1 MALDGEIADFGE
13 QMPIGVL
20 VVGPP
25 QVGSIVAAGAIV
37 THDVP
42 DFEVVAGNPARK
54 IGESRLDRH
63 VCFHLACLDLSEAA
77 LSSASATASNVE
89 AEGRI

>member
-54 IGESRLDRH
+54 IGESRP
-63 VCFHLACLDLSEAA
+63 
-77 LSSASATASNVE
+77 
-89 AEGRI
+89 